1 MPTLKYVK
9 YFRRKWVLKHFL
21 YLPLCL
27 LFDGVF
33 ICIWWYHFYFVHIG
47 FWWTNSW
54 FDYIDDVRIK
64 YIYKVKRKPKYNLVY
79 DFEILFMRMRLTL
92 KTPSMLRIWIELIF
106 NNTTSQTT
114 TKLDFLLKHPELFQ
128 FIDGMRTIYS
138 SIECRNAAI
147 YLFLNFYSLH
157 LLI

>member
-1 MPTLKYVK
+1 MESFFAFDDIIFILYILAFAEQIHDLITLMMLELNTFPRY
-9 YFRRKWVLKHFL
+9 
-21 YLPLCL
+21 
-27 LFDGVF
+27 
-33 ICIWWYHFYFVHIG
+33 
-47 FWWTNSW
+47 
-54 FDYIDDVRIK
+54 
-64 YIYKVKRKPKYNLVY
+64 VKRKPKYNLVY
-79 DFEILFMRMRLTL
+79 DFEILFMRLRLTL

-128 FIDGMRTIYS
+128 FIDGMRTIYF

-157 LLI
+157 LLIQVHCRIVPIFFIHI